1 MKLALNTIQLL
12 QLFSIYV
19 CGCDLSSL
27 LSKCLQFKKKISVQF
42 QVVPQCSTC
51 CAIKFKEKS
60 AIMMI
65 GYGTKPK
72 REGHRATDTTE
83 QESKLLYEW
92 TRAFQLQ
99 GIIQIINTN
108 QYLIIKHLKADCQ
121 YPSTVPQLFWNPFN
135 FPSIRQVFKV
145 QMDLLKRPLIPFA
158 SFNF

>member
-27 LSKCLQFKKKISVQF
+27 LSKCLQFKQKISVQF
-42 QVVPQCSTC
+42 QVVPQYSTC

-65 GYGTKPK
+65 GYDTKPK
-72 REGHRATDTTE
+72 REGHEPQT
-83 QESKLLYEW
+83 
-92 TRAFQLQ
+92 QLSRNLNCCTNGRGQ